1 MDERISRILE
11 IWYLDEPALFQVLCS
26 HEVAENPKMEC
37 PVRCGR
43 RRVEYNPDYIREM
56 SDAALSEA
64 LKTEAIRILLKHP
77 YERRPDQ

>member
-1 MDERISRILE
+1 MNDRISRILE

-26 HEVAENPKMEC
+26 HELVENPHMEC

-43 RRVEYNPDYIREM
+43 RRVEYNPDFIREM
-56 SDAALSEA
+56 SDDALSEA

-77 YERRPDQ
+77 YEPGPV